1 MSSASQT
8 FPFVLL
14 LVSCI
19 QFGCTFM
26 ISVPFAGSSCTL
38 RSGRNSIMQL
48 SMLAKVQPC
57 ERPLKLHKSDHLA
70 KQAKSDKVQV
80 LLKSSVD
87 GIGKANQVVQVKSR

>member
-1 MSSASQT
+1 
-8 FPFVLL
+8 
-14 LVSCI
+14 
-19 QFGCTFM
+19 
-26 ISVPFAGSSCTL
+26 
-38 RSGRNSIMQL
+38 MQL